1 MSWAALLGLLAVLLL
16 LLLLLSRR
24 RARRPGEPPLDLGSI
39 PWLGHALE
47 FGRDAA
53 SFLTRMKEKHGD
65 IFTVLVGGRYVTVLL
80 DPHSYDTVVWEL
92 RTRLDFH
99 PYAIFLM
106 ERIFDLQLP
115 NFNPSEE
122 KARMKP

>member
-1 MSWAALLGLLAVLLL
+1 MQRAATHPLLQQ
-16 LLLLLSRR
+16 
-24 RARRPGEPPLDLGSI
+24 
-39 PWLGHALE
+39 
-47 FGRDAA
+47 
-53 SFLTRMKEKHGD
+53 
-65 IFTVLVGGRYVTVLL
+65 VLVGGRYVTILL

>member
-1 MSWAALLGLLAVLLL
+1 M
-16 LLLLLSRR
+16 
-24 RARRPGEPPLDLGSI
+24 E
-39 PWLGHALE
+39 
-47 FGRDAA
+47 
-53 SFLTRMKEKHGD
+53 
-65 IFTVLVGGRYVTVLL
+65 VTVLL

>member
-1 MSWAALLGLLAVLLL
+1 MQSTPSLLPTLLQQ
-16 LLLLLSRR
+16 
-24 RARRPGEPPLDLGSI
+24 
-39 PWLGHALE
+39 
-47 FGRDAA
+47 
-53 SFLTRMKEKHGD
+53 
-65 IFTVLVGGRYVTVLL
+65 VLVGGRYVTVLL
-80 DPHSYDTVVWEL
+80 DPHSYDAVVWES